1 MQNFERGSEWRKWD
15 LHLHTKSSYDY
26 KYNGDD
32 ADEILC
38 KSLNENNI
46 SAVAITDHFVIDKD
60 RIENLRNLEP
70 NIVFFPGVEL
80 RTDKGS
86 SNLHV
91 IIIFDCNTDLK
102 ILSDDFNAIM
112 IRTKAENK
120 DNMDKIHWDFKDIID
135 FAKSHNGIVT
145 VHAGNKSNGIDDMI
159 TNALPI
165 GQAIKEEIAQ
175 NTDFF
180 EMGKLKDLEEYK
192 KNVFNEIEE
201 KPMILC
207 SDNHDPRKY
216 ELKENLWIKSDLTFE
231 GLVQCVYQPS
241 ERVYVGVKPPK
252 IDRIDQNNSN
262 YIDKITIKQIRTPK
276 NANEKWFDVDLKLNP
291 GLITIIG
298 NKGSGK
304 SALSDIIALGCN
316 SKNMSEASFLNESRF
331 MKKPKNLADDYSLD
345 VVWKDN
351 NIDHRDTL
359 ATEVDQEYTIENAQY
374 LPQKFIEK
382 ICNDLDNEFQNEI
395 NKVIFSYVD
404 NIERGN
410 AKNLQQLIDTKTIN
424 INNTIDE
431 LQLKLKEINRAII
444 NDEEQLTQSYKSE
457 LRGNLL
463 KRENDLKRLEANK
476 PKEIK
481 KPKKTQN
488 QEYTDKLGKISIELK
503 DINTKIFQNENI
515 IKELKEKQANINNIE
530 YNFDEIKDKIK
541 ELNISLKLIAEQLE
555 IEQEDFSVK
564 IDFPITILNMKKQDI
579 TNEIEKL
586 QDTLNE
592 ENSSS
597 LIKRKEILEKEKE
610 KLISETDSEEKA
622 YQKFLQDIDEWNKN
636 KLEIIGDKDKENSI
650 KALKFELDYI
660 ENDLPKKYLEHKKER
675 DKVIRQIF
683 EKKKEIVNIYI
694 NIYNPVDMEIKR
706 ILTDVDNQITFS
718 TDMVISDK
726 EFGNKLL
733 SYISKSYNGIF
744 SGKTEAINKMNTILK
759 DKDFNKIEDTISFIE
774 EVLKCV
780 YEDIDNS
787 SKKIKNKEEFYQLLT
802 SLDYIDIIYSL
813 KVGNLTLQELSPG
826 ERGIVLL
833 IFYLA
838 LSKNDIPIIIDQPE
852 DNLDNQSVYDKL
864 VPCICEA
871 KRKRQVIIVT
881 HNPNIAIACDA
892 EQIIYCKMDKNNNII
907 SYNSGSI
914 ENANIRKKVIDILE
928 GTMPAFDLRRRK
940 YIKE

>member
-91 IIIFDCNTDLK
+91 IIIFDCNADLK

-112 IRTKAENK
+112 IRSKAENK
-120 DNMDKIHWDFKDIID
+120 DNMEKIHWDFKDIID
-135 FAKSHNGIVT
+135 FARSHNGIIS
-145 VHAGNKSNGIDDMI
+145 VHAGNKSNGVDEMI

-175 NTDFF
+175 NIDFF
-180 EMGKLKDLEEYK
+180 EMGKLKDLEDYK
-192 KNVFNEIEE
+192 RNVFNEIEE

-231 GLVQCVYQPS
+231 GLVQCIYQPS

-252 IDRIDQNNSN
+252 IDKIDQNNSN
-262 YIDKITIKQIRTPK
+262 YIDKIKIKQVQTPK

-316 SKNMSEASFLNESRF
+316 SKNMLEASFLNENRF
-331 MKKPKNLADDYSLD
+331 MKKPKNLANDYDLEI
-345 VVWKDN
+345 VWKDS
-351 NIDHRDTL
+351 NIDYINTL
-359 ATEVDQEYTIENAQY
+359 STDVSKEYTIENAQY

-382 ICNDLDNEFQNEI
+382 ICNDLDNEFQDEI

-410 AKNLQQLIDTKTIN
+410 AKNLQQLINNKTVN
-424 INNTIDE
+424 IKSTIDE
-431 LQLKLKEINRAII
+431 LQLQLKEINRTII
-444 NDEEQLTQSYKSE
+444 KDEEQLSQSYKDE
-457 LRGNLL
+457 LKGNLL
-463 KRENDLKRLEANK
+463 KRESDLKRLENNK
-476 PKEIK
+476 PKEIR
-481 KPKKTQN
+481 KPEKTQN
-488 QEYTDKLGKISIELK
+488 QEYTENMERISKEIN
-503 DINTKIFQNENI
+503 DITTEISKNEEF
-515 IKELKEKQANINNIE
+515 IKNLKEKQNNIISIE
-530 YNFDEIKDKIK
+530 YNFNEMEDKVK
-541 ELNISLKLIAEQLE
+541 EMNISLTLIAEQLE
-555 IEQEDFSVK
+555 IQKEDFKIK
-564 IDFPITILNMKKQDI
+564 IDFPNKILNIKKQEI
-579 TNEIEKL
+579 VREIERL
-586 QDTLNE
+586 ENTLNE
-592 ENSSS
+592 ENAES
-597 LIKRKEILEKEKE
+597 LINKKKVLEKEKE
-610 KLISETDSEEKA
+610 KLISETDAEEKA
-622 YQKFLQDIDEWNKN
+622 YQKFLQDLEEWNKN
-636 KLEIIGDKDKENSI
+636 RLEIIGNKDKENSI
-650 KALKFELDYI
+650 EALKIELTHIENELEKEYI
-660 ENDLPKKYLEHKKER
+660 EHKEQRIKLI
-675 DKVIRQIF
+675 KQIF
-683 EKKKEIVNIYI
+683 EKKQEIANIYKS
-694 NIYNPVDMEIKR
+694 IYIPIDMEIKR
-706 ILTDVDNQITFS
+706 ILTNVDNKITFS
-718 TDMVISDK
+718 TDMIISDK
-726 EFGNKLL
+726 EFSEKLL
-733 SYISKSYNGIF
+733 GYISKNYNGIF
-744 SGKTEAINKMNTILK
+744 SGKADSLNTVNRMLRA
-759 DKDFNKIEDTISFIE
+759 KDFNKVEDTIKFINE
-774 EVLKCV
+774 ILECV

-787 SKKIKNKEEFYQLLT
+787 SKKIKNKEEFYQLIT
-802 SLDYIDIIYSL
+802 SLDYIDIVYSL
-813 KVGNLTLQELSPG
+813 KVGNSTLQELSPG

-892 EQIIYCKMDKNNNII
+892 EQIVYCSMDKNKNKI
-907 SYNSGSI
+907 SYKSGSI
-914 ENANIRKKVIDILE
+914 ENEEIRNKVIDILE

-940 YIKE
+940 YIK